1 MTLLA
6 ILARFK
12 GIAAIFLTALSISA
26 SPAQDVSSMPSAP
39 SVKSPAEQSSYQFN
53 VRDYSKPQS
62 YFPNPF
68 APYSSRHIEPP
79 SLANT
84 PLINDL
90 MRDGKLYLSIND
102 AVALALENNLDL
114 AIARLNL
121 RIADT
126 DLWHAAAGQSIS
138 GTNAGLVQNTPGG
151 GVGGLGSQV
160 GSGLGGTSVGSGG
173 AGAGAGGLVGS
184 TLGDGPKITSFDPVI
199 TSTVQIDHLKSQCNT
214 PLCAT
219 NLDTTSADFTYT
231 QGFHWGTDMLVDFNT
246 SRLAS
251 NSLYNYLNP
260 SLTASFQ
267 VRLTQHV
274 LQGFGL
280 ASNTRYIAIANNNRQ
295 ISDVAF
301 RYQIITTVDQIE
313 TMYWNLVYAYENV
326 RVQKKQME
334 FAEKTL
340 ANDKQQMEIGTLA
353 PLEVVKAQS
362 MIATDQQTLTVALTN
377 LELAQLLMK
386 NAITRS
392 LVDPILADA
401 EVIPTSMLELP
412 EQEVA
417 TSTEDLVTQ
426 ALSARP
432 ELIEARINLAN
443 TQISNKAIRSA
454 LLPTFDV
461 SAYYGGSGLGG
472 PQNPDY
478 ICLSDPQICGL
489 KKPPEL
495 LPTKSYGDTL
505 NQLVN
510 SSAPDKGFTFT
521 LNIPIRNRD
530 AQATEVRSQFETQQ
544 AALRMQ
550 QLENQIR
557 IEVRN
562 ALFGVQQNRASVLAS
577 QAAADLARQSLET
590 EQKKFELRAST
601 SVLVLQN
608 EAALVQAEA
617 TLISAKVAYEKAV
630 VELDRSVGV
639 LLEHAGILMDDAQR
653 GQVSRKPKIP
663 NVPERQADW
672 QTTRAPGSQP

>member
-1 MTLLA
+1 MPFLV

-12 GIAAIFLTALSISA
+12 GKVAIFLAALLISA
-26 SPAQDVSSMPSAP
+26 CQGQDVSTVPSAP
-39 SVKSPAEQSSYQFN
+39 PATQDSTQPSYQF
-53 VRDYSKPQS
+53 DIKEYSKPLS

-68 APYSSRHIEPP
+68 APYSSRHIQPP

-84 PLINDL
+84 PLIDGL

-160 GSGLGGTSVGSGG
+160 GSGLGGTSVASGG

-184 TLGDGPKITSFDPVI
+184 TLGDGPKITSFDPIV
-199 TSTVQIDHLKSQCNT
+199 TGTVQIDHLKSQCDT
-214 PLCAT
+214 PSCAT

-231 QGFHWGTDMLVDFNT
+231 QGFHWGMDMLVDFNT

-251 NSLYNYLNP
+251 NSLYNYFNP
-260 SLTASFQ
+260 SLNANFQ
-267 VRLTQHV
+267 VRLTQHL

-280 ASNTRYIAIANNNRQ
+280 ASNTRYIVIANNNRQ

-326 RVQKKQME
+326 TVQKKQME
-334 FAEKTL
+334 FAQKTL
-340 ANDKQQMEIGTLA
+340 ANDKQQMEIGALA
-353 PLEVVKAQS
+353 PLEVVKAQGI
-362 MIATDQQTLTVALTN
+362 IATDQQTLTVALTN
-377 LELAQLLMK
+377 LDLAQLLMK
-386 NAITRS
+386 NAISRS
-392 LVDPILADA
+392 LVDPTLADA

-412 EQEVA
+412 EQEAA
-417 TSTEDLVTQ
+417 TPTEELVTQ
-426 ALSARP
+426 ALSVRP
-432 ELIEARINLAN
+432 ELIEARINLVN
-443 TQISNKAIRSA
+443 TQVSNKAIRSA
-454 LLPTFDV
+454 LLPTLDV

-472 PQNPDY
+472 GQNQDY
-478 ICLSDPQICGL
+478 ICLTDPEICGL
-489 KKPPEL
+489 KEPPLL
-495 LPTKSYGDTL
+495 LPAKSYGDTL

-510 SSAPDKGFTFT
+510 SSAPDKGFTFN

-530 AQATEVRSQFETQQ
+530 AQATEVRSQLETQQ

-562 ALFGVQQNRASVLAS
+562 AQFGVQQNRASVVAS
-577 QAAADLARQSLET
+577 QAAADLAKQSLES
-590 EQKKFELRAST
+590 EQKKFDLRAST

-608 EAALVQAEA
+608 EAALVQAQA
-617 TLISAKVAYEKAV
+617 TLISSKVAYEKAV

-653 GQVSRKPKIP
+653 GKVSQQPKIP
-663 NVPERQADW
+663 NVPERPADW
-672 QTTRAPGSQP
+672 QTTVPSSQP